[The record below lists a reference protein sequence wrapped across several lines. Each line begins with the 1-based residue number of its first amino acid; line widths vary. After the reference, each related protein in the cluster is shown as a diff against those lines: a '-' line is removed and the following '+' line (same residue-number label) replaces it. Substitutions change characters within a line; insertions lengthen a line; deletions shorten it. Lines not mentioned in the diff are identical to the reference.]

1 MTHNYEVA
9 LDSRIQEPIQ
19 RFLDDNPSTDFDTI
33 INRARAYYLVAQGY
47 DEAGLVLVLHY
58 PQKEAA

>member
-1 MTHNYEVA
+1 MNTYEVA
-9 LDSRIQEPIQ
+9 LDSRLLEPIQ

-33 INRARAYYLVAQGY
+33 INRALAYYLVAQGY

>member
-1 MTHNYEVA
+1 MNTYEVA
-9 LDSRIQEPIQ
+9 IDPRLLEPIQ

-33 INRARAYYLVAQGY
+33 VNRAIAYYLVAQGY